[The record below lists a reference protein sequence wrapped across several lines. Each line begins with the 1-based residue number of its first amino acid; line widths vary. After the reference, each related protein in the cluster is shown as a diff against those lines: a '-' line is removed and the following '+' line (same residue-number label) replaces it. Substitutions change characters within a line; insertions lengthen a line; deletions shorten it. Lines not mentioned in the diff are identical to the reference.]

1 MEIERSFDYDLFV
14 IGGGSGGLSCAKKAA
29 KLGAKVA
36 LADFVQP
43 SPLGTKWGLGGT
55 CVNVGCIPK
64 KLMHHASLLGEMK
77 KDQVSA
83 GWKIDPNAAHDWG
96 HMLAIV
102 NTHIKRLNWG
112 YKKQLLEAK
121 VKYFNCYA
129 TFKDKHTL
137 SLKNKKGKIKTV
149 TAERILVAVGGRP
162 RYLDLDNIY
171 DLAITSDD
179 VFWRKK
185 IPGKTLIIGGGYIGL
200 ECAGFLKGMGYE
212 VDVLVRSVLL
222 RGFDRDMVK
231 RIHEDMQHMGVNF
244 ERGSITNIQK
254 DGERIRVL
262 KNIKKNPDLIK
273 GGCLEGMEI
282 EESQICAKYDTVIL
296 AIGRIPCTD
305 KMGLKEIG
313 VELNKSGHVPVNS
326 QYQTNID
333 NVYAIGDIMEGSPEL
348 TPVAIKEGILVA
360 KYMFKPSQKHRPIN
374 YNAIATTVFSPLE
387 YSKVGLSEEEAVA
400 KYGEEGVEVYHSSFK
415 PLEWNF
421 YEGHKD
427 NMCYSKVIVTRDEE
441 EVVLGI
447 HYIGP
452 NAGEVMQGFA
462 LALLRKTTFEDLKEI
477 GKIIQGK
484 IFWVHLK

>member
-14 IGGGSGGLSCAKKAA
+14 IGGGSGGISCAKKAA

-64 KLMHHASLLGEMK
+64 KLMHHASLMGEMK

-83 GWKIDPNAAHDWG
+83 GWKIDPNAPHDWG
-96 HMLAIV
+96 HMMAIV

-121 VKYFNCYA
+121 IKYFNCYA
-129 TFKDKHTL
+129 TLKDKHTL
-137 SLKNKKGKIKTV
+137 MLKNKKGKVSEV
-149 TAERILVAVGGRP
+149 TAERIVLAMGGRP
-162 RYLDLDNIY
+162 RYLNLENIY
-171 DLAITSDD
+171 QLAITSDD
-179 VFWRKK
+179 IFWRKK
-185 IPGKTLIIGGGYIGL
+185 IPGKTLVIGGGYIGL

-222 RGFDRDMVK
+222 RGFDRDMVR
-231 RIHEDMQHMGVNF
+231 RIHEDMSHMGVNF
-244 ERGSITNIQK
+244 ERGSMTKIEK
-254 DGERIRVL
+254 YGEGIRVQ
-262 KNIKKNPDLIK
+262 KRVRKNPDFIK
-273 GGCLEGMEI
+273 GGILEGMEDR
-282 EESQICAKYDTVIL
+282 ESVVSVQYDTVVL
-296 AIGRIPCTD
+296 AVGRVPCTKNIGLD
-305 KMGLKEIG
+305 KVG
-313 VELNKSGHVPVNS
+313 VKLDQRGNVCINN

-333 NVYAIGDIMEGSPEL
+333 SIYAIGDIIVNSPEL
-348 TPVAIKEGILVA
+348 TPVAIKEGILLA
-360 KYMFKPSQKHRPIN
+360 KYMFEPSKSHRPIN
-374 YNAIATTVFSPLE
+374 YNAIPTTVFSPLE

-400 KYGEEGVEVYHSSFK
+400 KYGAEGVEVYHSTFK

-427 NMCYSKVIVTRDEE
+427 NVCYSKVIVTRDEE

-477 GKIIQGK
+477 GRQ
-484 IFWVHLK
+484 FC